1 MAEECAVK
9 DDEVWKRNEVQSP
22 CIKLCV
28 VHPEERI
35 CVGCYRSIEE
45 ISRWSRMT
53 PDERLAVMATLS
65 ARAPRLAKR
74 RGGRMGRL
82 PKAAE

>member
-1 MAEECAVK
+1 MT
-9 DDEVWKRNEVQSP
+9 DDIWARNEIDSP
-22 CIKLCV
+22 CIRICV
-28 VHPEERI
+28 IHPEERL

-45 ISRWSRMT
+45 IAGWSRLS
-53 PDERLAVMATLS
+53 PAERRAIMADLP

-82 PKAAE
+82 DR

>member
-1 MAEECAVK
+1 MK
-9 DDEVWKRNEVQSP
+9 DDEVWKRDEVQSP
-22 CIKLCV
+22 CVKLCV

-53 PDERLAVMATLS
+53 PDERLAIMATLP
-65 ARAPRLAKR
+65 ARAPRLVKR